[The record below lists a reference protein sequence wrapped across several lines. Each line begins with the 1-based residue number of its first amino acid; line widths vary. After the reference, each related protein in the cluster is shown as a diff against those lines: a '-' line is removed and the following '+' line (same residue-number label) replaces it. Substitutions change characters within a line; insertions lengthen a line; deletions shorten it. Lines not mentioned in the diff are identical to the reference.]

1 MKIDEHIKKIKI
13 ANEAI
18 ESAPQKGFIN
28 LDQVNNILHEVKLFL
43 EKIAPQLELGEKLAD
58 DIHDGMLKKL
68 QALKM
73 AGNTAL
79 ISQTENSIKTR
90 NLDYIQLK
98 SLQSEI
104 DEALSKVF
112 GGHTKP
118 VISGNSK
125 LQKSSQK
132 QEDYH

>member
-1 MKIDEHIKKIKI
+1 MKIDEHIKKINI

-79 ISQTENSIKTR
+79 ISQTENAVKTR

-118 VISGNSK
+118 VISGNGK
-125 LQKSSQK
+125 QQKSSQK
-132 QEDYH
+132 PEDYH